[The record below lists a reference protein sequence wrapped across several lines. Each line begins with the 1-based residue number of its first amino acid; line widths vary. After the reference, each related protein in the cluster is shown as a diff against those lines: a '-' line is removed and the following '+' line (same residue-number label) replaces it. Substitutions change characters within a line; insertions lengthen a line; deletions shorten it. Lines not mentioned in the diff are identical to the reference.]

1 MAEQPVTV
9 LVVDGVQVVDV
20 LTLLSMVL
28 YVGLQRTVT
37 CKAVVSVH
45 VEVVSVDVGVVVVD
59 VVSVVVDEDVLLCSP
74 WLLSLSSSS
83 PSSPSSLSSSSSLS
97 SLLLS
102 LLLPVRAAFLPVRS
116 SIRFET
122 GPMLSLLMLSA
133 IFSTTSSMHWN
144 VPIAV
149 LKMLGTPSKR
159 PRFFLELHS
168 EPPPP
173 PPALPRGPL

>member
-1 MAEQPVTV
+1 M
-9 LVVDGVQVVDV
+9 VDV
-20 LTLLSMVL
+20 LTLLPTVL

-45 VEVVSVDVGVVVVD
+45 VEVVCVDVAVLVVD
-59 VVSVVVDEDVLLCSP
+59 VVSVVVDEDVLLWSP
-74 WLLSLSSSS
+74 SSSSS
-83 PSSPSSLSSSSSLS
+83 PSSSPSSLSSSSS
-97 SLLLS
+97 SLVLS
-102 LLLPVRAAFLPVRS
+102 LLLLVKAAFLPVRS

-122 GPMLSLLMLSA
+122 GPILSLLMLSA

-144 VPIAV
+144 ASMAV
-149 LKMLGTPSKR
+149 LKMFATPSKR

-173 PPALPRGPL
+173 PPDLPPRSLMKP